1 MIGWYSWKGWLM
13 MLPLDRF
20 TVFICNLWEDSCGI
34 VEIATHPN
42 GSIHRSLFI
51 LLMAEIPRPTTW
63 DRLGSAKPCKCWDKP
78 PVEVGSLSH
87 YFDKVLHIPG
97 VCLGFLCINSIK
109 LYPHTISPPETA
121 RYKALWRNILAVRIS
136 LFDFPSWP
144 QPVVLGKNLQGASA

>member
-97 VCLGFLCINSIK
+97 VCLGFLPSTVSNYIPTLHPHQKQPGIRPYEETQL
-109 LYPHTISPPETA
+109 LY
-121 RYKALWRNILAVRIS
+121 VS
-136 LFDFPSWP
+136 LRSTLLHGGVGFLPST
-144 QPVVLGKNLQGASA
+144 LYHSLI